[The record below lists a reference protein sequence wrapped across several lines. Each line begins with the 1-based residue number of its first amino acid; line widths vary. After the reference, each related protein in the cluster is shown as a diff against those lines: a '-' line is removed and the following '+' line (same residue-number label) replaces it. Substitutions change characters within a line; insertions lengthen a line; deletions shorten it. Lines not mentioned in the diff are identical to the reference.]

1 MPARLSGCYDVVRKK
16 RYDAYGEQ
24 ILGPNRK
31 SAKRSVNTGRER
43 AWPQLS
49 SPPQGGDS
57 LLQEGDGVNRSRGNS
72 ISSPGLK
79 LKMHSMSF

>member
-1 MPARLSGCYDVVRKK
+1 MMPTVSKF
-16 RYDAYGEQ
+16 
-24 ILGPNRK
+24 
-31 SAKRSVNTGRER
+31 SAPIANLLNAQSIQDGKEHGHSFHLHHR
-43 AWPQLS
+43 
-49 SPPQGGDS
+49 GGS